1 MSEKM
6 ISAVLVGSRLLTRFG
21 AVSLALPGYRY
32 WLLLAAGLEA
42 IFAHHPS
49 DPLFA
54 HVQQHGQLAMAER
67 IIDLMPLLDSDC
79 DLFVLDRLFRAQ
91 VQAPTRQAEGTRDL
105 AFGIGAVGYAKVM
118 GQLHQLRGSYF
129 PANSREAFFR

>member
-1 MSEKM
+1 
-6 ISAVLVGSRLLTRFG
+6 
-21 AVSLALPGYRY
+21 
-32 WLLLAAGLEA
+32 
-42 IFAHHPS
+42 
-49 DPLFA
+49 
-54 HVQQHGQLAMAER
+54 MAER

-129 PANSREAFFR
+129 PANSREAFFRISFCTVSSPMIFLRSSGEVPGS